1 MICVLKETS
10 LTNEKC
16 PSTWINPNN
25 LKKLFSQEKNWFS
38 HTLFNSPEIKTTHHK
53 HLGLILN
60 EKLDFKKHLRAKAY
74 KGIKLVKA

>member
-25 LKKLFSQEKNWFS
+25 LKKLFSQEKN
-38 HTLFNSPEIKTTHHK
+38 
-53 HLGLILN
+53 
-60 EKLDFKKHLRAKAY
+60 
-74 KGIKLVKA
+74 